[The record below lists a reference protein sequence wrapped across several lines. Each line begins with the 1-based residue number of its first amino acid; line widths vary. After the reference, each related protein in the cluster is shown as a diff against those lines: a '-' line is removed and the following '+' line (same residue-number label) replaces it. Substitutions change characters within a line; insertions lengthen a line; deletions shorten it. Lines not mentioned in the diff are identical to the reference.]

1 VEHNP
6 LAQPLPLLAERTFG
20 QVGFDADLSAGHQLV
35 YRAAIGYTVQ
45 FVALGVGQ
53 YALEGQFDVQGIFA
67 FLLLAV
73 IAFDLDRDTGQRD
86 VFLFGVHLQGHG
98 LAGAEGGVEVVMGF
112 WRSAFAADI
121 FGYIGKQFVLIDLD
135 AVTKTFGGNGI
146 DGNSHGKPRRL
157 QENHS
162 IKKDPE
168 VIEHSCK
175 FAFHFLALMNPRPC
189 CGVYAVPTF
198 RRSPVPLFRY
208 SVACLLVFACHVASA
223 REYAYSDAHL
233 HYVDFFQETAGMPKL
248 LKAMADNCIEHVMI
262 SGIPVAKKWHE
273 DEPKRPRY
281 YAGDDA
287 DAYWYSATD
296 VIVAAAVNSLPPGQR
311 QYFHPFLSGFN
322 PNDKNSA
329 AHIQRMLDLNP
340 GLWQGIGEVF
350 TRHDDLTALTSGDT
364 PRANNEAMTR
374 IYHLAAENDLPV
386 MLHSNIT
393 SKREKNPLYLAEV
406 EEPLRNHPHTRFI
419 WAHAGTSAEIHR
431 HQTRL
436 DFLLPT
442 LTRMLEAYPN
452 LFVDLSWSML
462 TPYLLDEQGKP
473 RGEWLKLVERFP
485 ERFMLGS
492 DVVGRFNK
500 LGKEMRGFDPFLDA
514 LPEDVA
520 RKVARD
526 NFLAILPR
534 SL

>member
-1 VEHNP
+1 MS
-6 LAQPLPLLAERTFG
+6 LYR
-20 QVGFDADLSAGHQLV
+20 LSL
-35 YRAAIGYTVQ
+35 
-45 FVALGVGQ
+45 
-53 YALEGQFDVQGIFA
+53 
-67 FLLLAV
+67 
-73 IAFDLDRDTGQRD
+73 
-86 VFLFGVHLQGHG
+86 
-98 LAGAEGGVEVVMGF
+98 
-112 WRSAFAADI
+112 
-121 FGYIGKQFVLIDLD
+121 
-135 AVTKTFGGNGI
+135 
-146 DGNSHGKPRRL
+146 
-157 QENHS
+157 
-162 IKKDPE
+162 
-168 VIEHSCK
+168 
-175 FAFHFLALMNPRPC
+175 
-189 CGVYAVPTF
+189 
-198 RRSPVPLFRY
+198 
-208 SVACLLVFACHVASA
+208 ACLLVFAGNASA
-223 REYAYSDAHL
+223 REYTYSDAHL

-248 LKAMADNCIEHVMI
+248 LTAMKENSIEHVMI

-296 VIVAAAVNSLPPGQR
+296 VIVADAVQKLTPEQR
-311 QYFHPFLSGFN
+311 PYFHPFLSGFN

-329 AHIQRMLDLNP
+329 AHIQRMLKLYP

-364 PRANNEAMTR
+364 PRANNEAMTK

-386 MLHSNIT
+386 MVHSNIT
-393 SKREKNPLYLAEV
+393 SKRERNPLYLQEI

-431 HQTRL
+431 HQTQL

-452 LFVDLSWSML
+452 LFIDLSWSML
-462 TPYLLDEQGKP
+462 TLYLLDEQGKP
-473 RGEWLKLVERFP
+473 RPEWLALVKKYP

-500 LGKEMRGFDPFLDA
+500 LGEEMHNFVPFLDA
-514 LPEDVA
+514 LPEEIA
-520 RKVARD
+520 QKIARD

-534 SL
+534 TALKSGKTPLNR

>member
-1 VEHNP
+1 MPVCRRM
-6 LAQPLPLLAERTFG
+6 LVSVFR
-20 QVGFDADLSAGHQLV
+20 LSL
-35 YRAAIGYTVQ
+35 
-45 FVALGVGQ
+45 
-53 YALEGQFDVQGIFA
+53 
-67 FLLLAV
+67 
-73 IAFDLDRDTGQRD
+73 
-86 VFLFGVHLQGHG
+86 
-98 LAGAEGGVEVVMGF
+98 
-112 WRSAFAADI
+112 
-121 FGYIGKQFVLIDLD
+121 
-135 AVTKTFGGNGI
+135 
-146 DGNSHGKPRRL
+146 
-157 QENHS
+157 
-162 IKKDPE
+162 
-168 VIEHSCK
+168 
-175 FAFHFLALMNPRPC
+175 
-189 CGVYAVPTF
+189 
-198 RRSPVPLFRY
+198 
-208 SVACLLVFACHVASA
+208 ACLMVFTGAASA
-223 REYAYSDAHL
+223 RDYTYSDAHL

-248 LKAMADNCIEHVMI
+248 LTAMKENSIEHVMI

-296 VIVAAAVNSLPPGQR
+296 VIVADAVQKLTPEQR

-329 AHIQRMLDLNP
+329 AHIQRMLDLYP
-340 GLWQGIGEVF
+340 GLWRGIGEVF

-393 SKREKNPLYLAEV
+393 SKREKNPLYLKEI

-431 HQTRL
+431 HQTQL

-452 LFVDLSWSML
+452 LFIDLSWSLL
-462 TPYLLDEQGKP
+462 TPYLLDEKGQP
-473 RGEWLKLVERFP
+473 RVEWVQLVERYP
-485 ERFMLGS
+485 DRFMIGS

-500 LGKEMRGFDPFLDA
+500 LGKEIHGFRPFLDA
-514 LPEDVA
+514 LPEAVA
-520 RKVARD
+520 KKVARD

-534 SL
+534 TALKSGKPALNR